1 MRWRERTQRR
11 QLQAENMMHDNGP
24 ERLEKL
30 WTAYRQATPEPEPS
44 VNFMP
49 ELWAKIE
56 AARPSSWTLVFARL
70 ASRLVPVAAAVTLAM
85 SVYIWS
91 PTSSSTGYVD
101 TLAAELMQ
109 ELASTEGSI

>member
-1 MRWRERTQRR
+1 MTH
-11 QLQAENMMHDNGP
+11 ENGS

-49 ELWAKIE
+49 ELWARIE
-56 AARPSSWTLVFARL
+56 AARPSSWALVFARL
-70 ASRLVPVAAAVTLAM
+70 ASRLVTVAAAVILAM

-91 PTSSSTGYVD
+91 PASSSSTGYVD
-101 TLAAELMQ
+101 SLASELFQ
-109 ELASTEGSI
+109 ELASNEGSI